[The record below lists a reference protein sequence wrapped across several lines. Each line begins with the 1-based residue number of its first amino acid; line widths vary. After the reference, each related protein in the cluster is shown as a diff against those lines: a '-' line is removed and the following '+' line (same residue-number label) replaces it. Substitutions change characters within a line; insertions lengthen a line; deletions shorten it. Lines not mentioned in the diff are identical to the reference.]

1 MDGNTMEIK
10 NFYFKLVKSLRL
22 VASPFDIQIKSMPD
36 FVVIPD
42 EIALTFYDSYLL
54 TNRLK
59 EENLISA
66 RSFDLLSELNTLFD
80 EMSNN
85 QMLWDIN
92 SLRNNEN
99 WNRCR
104 NMALQ
109 ILDELDEN
117 YDTPNLDY
125 HWIS

>member
-1 MDGNTMEIK
+1 MEIK

>member
-1 MDGNTMEIK
+1 MVQIMEVK

-22 VASPFDIQIKSMPD
+22 VASPFDTQIKSMPD

-85 QMLWDIN
+85 QMLWDLN

>member
-1 MDGNTMEIK
+1 MVQIMEVK

-85 QMLWDIN
+85 QMLWDLD

-109 ILDELDEN
+109 ILDELGEN